1 MQQAGRET
9 TRIDASQG
17 HWCTL
22 LLNSDLDTY
31 VPEIEYIYKALF
43 YIKCHKVVHKST
55 QKSISPTNEIKQH
68 QWVNKRPVCT
78 SRLSYGI
85 QSCLCCWLTADLCPG
100 SFDCQ
105 MTMFEES
112 GVTNSLMY
120 PGCVEM
126 TVWKSSQTYKLHTKR
141 TRYQSDLPTLTFISC
156 EAQILPNI
164 LNHTLNSLHCISH
177 TE

>member
-68 QWVNKRPVCT
+68 Q
-78 SRLSYGI
+78 
-85 QSCLCCWLTADLCPG
+85 
-100 SFDCQ
+100 
-105 MTMFEES
+105 
-112 GVTNSLMY
+112 
-120 PGCVEM
+120 
-126 TVWKSSQTYKLHTKR
+126 
-141 TRYQSDLPTLTFISC
+141 
-156 EAQILPNI
+156 
-164 LNHTLNSLHCISH
+164 
-177 TE
+177 